1 MNLTELTFES
11 SQVNFFINF
20 RISIWSKFDKTFEY
34 QTRCIRNKVKLIEPD
49 RITKNTLAIIK
60 YKIRRKLGYILNYLL
75 LIFDSLFYAIK
86 INFYIYIF

>member
-11 SQVNFFINF
+11 SQVNLFINF
-20 RISIWSKFDKTFEY
+20 RIWSKFDKTFEY

-60 YKIRRKLGYILNYLL
+60 FR
-75 LIFDSLFYAIK
+75 
-86 INFYIYIF
+86 